1 MSQRVTDPGR
11 NFEGFFRNCIDM
23 LLFGE
28 YHFCLR
34 NTKSCLALDGCS
46 LVLVNGLIARKHL
59 QMVHSRLV
67 LCAKQLVYVPNKKE
81 EAKKKKKTMLP
92 RKDQLLTKRI
102 SLAEEIFNLR
112 VFRLRPQVQKH
123 LILAHLPVYYSF

>member
-1 MSQRVTDPGR
+1 MSQRVTVRGR

-28 YHFCLR
+28 YHFRFR

-46 LVLVNGLIARKHL
+46 LALVNGLIARKHL

-81 EAKKKKKTMLP
+81 ETKKKKTMLP

-123 LILAHLPVYYSF
+123 LI